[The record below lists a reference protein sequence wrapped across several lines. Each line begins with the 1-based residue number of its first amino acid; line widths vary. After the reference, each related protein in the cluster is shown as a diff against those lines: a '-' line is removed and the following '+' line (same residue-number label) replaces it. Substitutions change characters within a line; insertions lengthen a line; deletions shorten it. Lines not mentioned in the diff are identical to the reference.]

1 MLNLDIKRW
10 SLTKKFL
17 SGILPALL
25 LVSAVMILVLA
36 RYEKNVLFSE
46 LNKKGENLAKFL
58 AGISA
63 EPMLSY
69 NFTYLENYMRDI
81 AAGDE
86 DVVYAVVLDKDGNPL
101 THQKVEP
108 KEKKDLVEFSNP
120 VKQNEEQIGSVK
132 IGFST
137 AHIHAAIRRSQ
148 VIIAALSAGTM
159 ILISLMVY
167 VLFRIVAIRPIE
179 ALKMV
184 MEKVAG
190 GDLSQTVDTK
200 SSDEIGDLG
209 HSVNKMVVDLKNI
222 ITGIRQGASKTA
234 VTSEQIVTSSRQV
247 RDGAATTSQATEET
261 LTSMEEMSASIQ
273 SVSRNA
279 EALSSNVQET
289 STSVTQMMAS
299 VENVA
304 KNMDSLASS
313 VSETSSTIEQMTVT
327 TDQVSKN
334 MEMLATNVVETSST
348 VEELTVSI
356 EQVAKGTQSLSHVV
370 EGAAASVEE
379 MAASVEEVGKHIH
392 EAGTISHQS
401 VLEAKAGG
409 EALSRAFKGMK
420 SISGTM
426 SSMAGLIKNLGKS
439 SQEIGKIIEVIEEI
453 ADQTNLL
460 ALNAAIEAAR
470 AGDAGRGFAVVAEE
484 VRKLAERS
492 MKATKEISEVINRV
506 QGETQDAVKSTE
518 SGAKEASEAME
529 MADRASDALKK
540 IIEGVEK
547 TGQIMGM
554 ITAATTEQVTG
565 SKEALKYVGDMKL
578 SAEQVNHAMSEQASG
593 GKQIRQAVESMNKL
607 TQQVA
612 KAVREQA
619 AGGRQIRLAV
629 ENMNRIM
636 QEVSQAAKEQA
647 GGSRQIIKAVDGMNQ
662 MTQQVTVATSEQK
675 RGGDLVVKSTENIN
689 NIAKEN
695 LASVEQMARA
705 SEELM
710 SQAEGLQYIVSQF
723 RMKAHGERNRRCWDI
738 LNCPDSSR
746 QKCPAYSSDEARC
759 WLLSGTWCK
768 GAKQGDAQSKIR
780 NCMTCAAFKELADV

>member
-1 MLNLDIKRW
+1 MFKKIFGKSVR
-10 SLTKKFL
+10 TKFL
-17 SGILPALL
+17 IIITGILSVTTIAASAVIALRERALL
-25 LVSAVMILVLA
+25 RHSLLDKGQGLASYLSKISKDSLLMKDIMKLDDMVNDINQEKDVAYSCILDSGGKILTSRLASINARISQVKTLVEGLPKELELPEVIASIKKSLEVQEIAVPIKIDNETLGMVMIGLA
-36 RYEKNVLFSE
+36 EYEIRKEIAGTVVFVVVV
-46 LNKKGENLAKFL
+46 NL
-58 AGISA
+58 
-63 EPMLSY
+63 
-69 NFTYLENYMRDI
+69 
-81 AAGDE
+81 
-86 DVVYAVVLDKDGNPL
+86 
-101 THQKVEP
+101 
-108 KEKKDLVEFSNP
+108 
-120 VKQNEEQIGSVK
+120 
-132 IGFST
+132 
-137 AHIHAAIRRSQ
+137 
-148 VIIAALSAGTM
+148 IIAFLIGGAIFIASKRI
-159 ILISLMVY
+159 ILNPIAELTVVSG
-167 VLFRIVAIRPIE
+167 RIAS
-179 ALKMV
+179 
-184 MEKVAG
+184 
-190 GDLSQTVDTK
+190 GDLTRTVEAKSQ
-200 SSDEIGDLG
+200 DEIGDLG
-209 HSVNKMVVDLKNI
+209 RSVGKMISDLQSLIGNI
-222 ITGIRQGASKTA
+222 RRNATKTA

-710 SQAEGLQYIVSQF
+710 
-723 RMKAHGERNRRCWDI
+723 DI
-738 LNCPDSSR
+738 
-746 QKCPAYSSDEARC
+746 ARE
-759 WLLSGTWCK
+759 L
-768 GAKQGDAQSKIR
+768 IR
-780 NCMTCAAFKELADV
+780 GVESFKV